1 MGTHFLAVAGAGF
14 RRRVVGNG
22 KQESLFCGRAFPI
35 VENASGLDADLEFV
49 GCTKA
54 ECGADFKENGR
65 VEAGQPLLFLDDF
78 FTARRRQSAG
88 LTPKANDLEA
98 AMKAS
103 GFDLRSGQ
111 QSGGVLIMGIR
122 AVELNL
128 HDGTHWIALPMI

>member
-54 ECGADFKENGR
+54 ECGADFKDNGR
-65 VEAGQPLLFLDDF
+65 VEACYPPFFLDDF
-78 FTARRRQSAG
+78 FTAWPGQGSG

-103 GFDLRSGQ
+103 GLDLRSG
-111 QSGGVLIMGIR
+111 
-122 AVELNL
+122 
-128 HDGTHWIALPMI
+128 